1 MAVVSAVPRL
11 CTMLML
17 APVLLLAAPASAD
30 DGLALLQRIAQGS
43 RQLTYSGTF
52 VYRSGGKVDSSRI
65 AHSVSDGL
73 EVERIEA
80 LDGSPREVLRVGGEV
95 KCFFPEEKLLII
107 ENRSIRRG
115 FPALLPA
122 GLGSLPEHY
131 AIRSGGQGR
140 VAGVKSR
147 AVLLEPR
154 DDLRYGHEFWMDA
167 ASGLLLKAN
176 LLGERGEMLESFA
189 FTEVRIGGPL
199 EHGAL
204 KPRFDSERV
213 RVQQVRATEVKP
225 EDMGWAFRTVL
236 PGFRKVA
243 AMKRQASAEK
253 PESLHVVFS
262 DGLASIS
269 VFIEPGGTA
278 DEAETAAVVGPVN
291 VYRRQLGEHRLVVMG
306 EVPALAVKRL
316 GDGIERRRK

>member
-1 MAVVSAVPRL
+1 MTAVGTPLLVLFAVL
-11 CTMLML
+11 L
-17 APVLLLAAPASAD
+17 APTAALAD

-52 VYRSGGKVDSSRI
+52 VYRSGGKVDTSRI
-65 AHSVSDGL
+65 AHSLTDGL

-80 LDGSPREVLRVGGEV
+80 LDGSPREVLRAGSEV
-95 KCFFPEEKLLII
+95 KCFFPEEKLVIV
-107 ENRSIRRG
+107 ENRSSQRG

-131 AIRSGGQGR
+131 AIRSGGSGR

-147 AVLLEPR
+147 AVLLQPR
-154 DDLRYGHEFWMDA
+154 DDLRYGHELWMDA

-176 LLGERGEMLESFA
+176 LVGERGETLESFA
-189 FTEVRIGGPL
+189 FTEVKIGGPL
-199 EHGAL
+199 EREAL
-204 KPRFDSERV
+204 KPHFDSERV
-213 RVQQVRATEVKP
+213 RVQQVRSTEMKP
-225 EDMGWAFRTVL
+225 DDIGWTFRTLL

-243 AMKRQASAEK
+243 TMKRQTAPES

-269 VFIEPGGTA
+269 VFIEPGGSA
-278 DEAETAAVVGPVN
+278 GEAETVSTAGPVS

>member
-1 MAVVSAVPRL
+1 MAVVRALLPAFFGALLS
-11 CTMLML
+11 
-17 APVLLLAAPASAD
+17 PVLLATPVLAD

-52 VYRSGGKVDSSRI
+52 VYRSGDKVDISSI
-65 AHSVSDGL
+65 AHSVSEGR
-73 EVERIEA
+73 EIERIEA
-80 LDGSPREVLRVGGEV
+80 LDGSPREVLRSGSEV

-107 ENRSIRRG
+107 ENRSNQRG

-122 GLGSLPEHY
+122 GLGGVPEHY

-154 DDLRYGHEFWMDA
+154 DGLRYGHEFWMDA

-176 LLGERGEMLESFA
+176 LLGERGETLESFA
-189 FTEVRIGGPL
+189 FTQVKIGGPL
-199 EHGAL
+199 EPGAL

-213 RVQQVRATEVKP
+213 RVQQVRATEVRP
-225 EDMGWAFRTVL
+225 EDMSWTFRTLL
-236 PGFRKVA
+236 PGFRRVA
-243 AMKRQASAEK
+243 AMKRQTAPEN

-269 VFIEPGGTA
+269 VFIEPGGSAGET
-278 DEAETAAVVGPVN
+278 EAMSVVGPVN
-291 VYRRQLGEHRLVVMG
+291 VYRRQIGEHRVVVMG
-306 EVPALAVKRL
+306 EVPALAVRRL
-316 GDGIERRRK
+316 GDGIEWRRK

>member
-1 MAVVSAVPRL
+1 MAFVRTSL
-11 CTMLML
+11 LLLST
-17 APVLLLAAPASAD
+17 VLLLPVPALAD

-43 RQLTYSGTF
+43 RELTYSGTF
-52 VYRSGGKVDSSRI
+52 VYRSGGKVDTSRI
-65 AHSVSDGL
+65 AHSLRDGI
-73 EVERIEA
+73 EFERIEA
-80 LDGSPREVLRVGGEV
+80 LDGSPREVVRAGGEV
-95 KCFFPEEKLLII
+95 KCFFPDEKLVII
-107 ENRSIRRG
+107 ENRSIGRG

-140 VAGVKSR
+140 VAGLKSR
-147 AVLLEPR
+147 AVLLQPR

-176 LLGERGEMLESFA
+176 LVDARGETLESFV
-189 FTEVRIGGPL
+189 FTQVKIGGPL

-204 KPRFDSERV
+204 QPRFNTDQV
-213 RVQQVRATEVKP
+213 RVQQVRTTELKAD
-225 EDMGWAFRTVL
+225 DMDWMFRTLL

-243 AMKRQASAEK
+243 SMKRQSAPEQ

-269 VFIEPGGTA
+269 VFIEPGGSA
-278 DEAETAAVVGPVN
+278 GDAEAVTTLGPVN
-291 VYRRQLGEHRLVVMG
+291 VYRRQLGDHRVVVMG
-306 EVPALAVKRL
+306 EVPALAVRRL
-316 GDGIERRRK
+316 GDGVERRRK

>member
-1 MAVVSAVPRL
+1 MAVIRAVLPVFLGALL
-11 CTMLML
+11 C
-17 APVLLLAAPASAD
+17 PVLPATPARAD

-52 VYRSGGKVDSSRI
+52 VYRSGDKVDSSRI
-65 AHSVSDGL
+65 AHSASNGL

-80 LDGSPREVLRVGGEV
+80 LDGSPREVLRAGSEV

-107 ENRSIRRG
+107 ENRSSKRG
-115 FPALLPA
+115 FPTLLPA
-122 GLGSLPEHY
+122 GLGGLPEHY

-154 DDLRYGHEFWMDA
+154 DELRYGHEFWMDD
-167 ASGLLLKAN
+167 ASGLLLKAS
-176 LLGERGEMLESFA
+176 LLGERGETLESFA
-189 FTEVRIGGPL
+189 FTQVKIGGPL
-199 EHGAL
+199 EPGAL

-213 RVQQVRATEVKP
+213 RVRQVRATEMKP
-225 EDMGWAFRTVL
+225 DDMGWNFRTIL

-243 AMKRQASAEK
+243 AMKRQTTPEN

-269 VFIEPGGTA
+269 VFIEPGGSA
-278 DEAETAAVVGPVN
+278 GETDIMSTVGPVN
-291 VYRRQLGEHRLVVMG
+291 VYRRQLGNHRLVVMG
-306 EVPALAVKRL
+306 EVPALAVRRL